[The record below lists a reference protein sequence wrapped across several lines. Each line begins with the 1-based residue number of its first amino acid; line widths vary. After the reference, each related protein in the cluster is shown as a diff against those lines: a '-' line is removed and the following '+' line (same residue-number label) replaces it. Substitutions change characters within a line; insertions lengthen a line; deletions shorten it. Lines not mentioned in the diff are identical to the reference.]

1 MIRINLLP
9 EEYRKK
15 SRTPIKLLV
24 AISAVVAVSGMPR
37 LINGM
42 KAVRAAAK

>member
-15 SRTPIKLLV
+15 SRTPIKMLV
-24 AISAVVAVSGMPR
+24 GMGLVVALNAGLASWWGDRKSV
-37 LINGM
+37 
-42 KAVRAAAK
+42 V